1 MKTRIKE
8 SLRRR
13 RGVLLAVCLA
23 VAMAW
28 VALEIRHMAS
38 AACESV
44 AGMLAGEQN
53 LPQLFADVPWNMSRN
68 IL

>member
-13 RGVLLAVCLA
+13 RGVVLAVCLA
-23 VAMAW
+23 AAMAW
-28 VALEIRHMAS
+28 LALEGRHLAS

-44 AGMLAGEQN
+44 AGMLACEQN
-53 LPQLFADVPWNMSRN
+53 VPQLFADVPWNMSRN